1 MTILHKKGFSL
12 LELILVLGVGAMI
25 SFIKFQDMRTEQE
38 QVLANAVGQQIK
50 QVGEAVNGY
59 INIRYDKIALLS
71 NASGNGT
78 DPGPRNCNTASSICT
93 ITYQTL
99 INEGLLPTTYSSK
112 NSFGSDYTIQLKRSG
127 ISPNYIVDGMIMTNS
142 AWIEGGHIR
151 YDMLGRA
158 MMSAGVD
165 SGVTKSNTSING
177 YSNGWNYNNSAFSV
191 ISKPGTLGY
200 RVGYNSSMYSVYLR
214 RDGTLPMT
222 GNLNMGGQNI
232 INSNN
237 ITAAGTVTS
246 QSLKTTGN
254 TNVGGTL
261 AVTGGTTLSGAV
273 QVKNTLNTT
282 GAITTSSNITGVNIN
297 GTNITGTSLTGNT
310 ITSRGE
316 TYTQNWFRTTGDGG
330 IYFQKYGGGWN
341 MTDANTIR
349 AYGGKNIATT
359 GAITASGNIT
369 GNTITSNGGMVSK
382 GRLTANEY
390 VQINGLATAGAACS
404 PNGLQGRDNTGQL
417 LSCTSGKW
425 TAIGS
430 GFFRSPKPQTIQC
443 TAKGSYVNWTY
454 QARMDVSGQVY
465 SRKYS
470 NNGDDSGWM
479 TGPSTFVTMNGVTGT
494 ASAQSCA
501 SHNQCSYSTPTCSAS
516 WNWNP

>member
-1 MTILHKKGFSL
+1 MNRFGTKKGFSL
-12 LELILVLGVGAMI
+12 LELILALGIGSAI
-25 SFIKFQDMRTEQE
+25 ALIKFQDMKIQQE
-38 QVLANAVGQQIK
+38 DLVAKTAGDQIK
-50 QVGEAVNGY
+50 QLGEAVNGY
-59 INIRYDKIALLS
+59 ISMRYDKLS
-71 NASGNGT
+71 TLTSSSNQSS
-78 DPGPRNCNTASSICT
+78 DPGPRTCDSTGCEID
-93 ITYQTL
+93 YHTL
-99 INEGLLPTTYSSK
+99 VNEGLLPASYNGNNIYKSPYK
-112 NSFGSDYTIQLKRSG
+112 IILKREG
-127 ISPNYIVDGMIMTNS
+127 TVPNYVINGLITTSS

-151 YDMLGRA
+151 YDLLGKA
-158 MMSAGVD
+158 MQVAGVD
-165 SGVTKSNTSING
+165 SGITKDSTSVAGFQSQWNEKNTTF
-177 YSNGWNYNNSAFSV
+177 NNITRDGLLAF
-191 ISKPGTLGY
+191 
-200 RVGYNSSMYSVYLR
+200 RVGYNSALYAIYLR

-222 GNLNMGGQNI
+222 GNLNMGGQSIYNAQD
-232 INSNN
+232 
-237 ITAAGTVTS
+237 ITAAGTTTTGI
-246 QSLKTTGN
+246 LKTNAAAT
-254 TNVGGTL
+254 V
-261 AVTGGTTLSGAV
+261 GTTLNVAGVTTLGSDLNVSGNG
-273 QVKNTLNTT
+273 Q
-282 GAITTSSNITGVNIN
+282 IN
-297 GTNITGTSLTGNT
+297 GNLNSNNTVSGTT

-316 TYTQNWFRTTGDGG
+316 TYTQNWFRTLGDGG

-349 AYGGKNIATT
+349 AYNGKNIATT

-369 GNTITSNGGMVSK
+369 GNTITANGEMVSK
-382 GRLTANEY
+382 GRLTASEY
-390 VQINGLATAGAACS
+390 VQINGIATAGAACS

-443 TAKGSYVNWTY
+443 TARGSYVDWTY

-470 NNGDDSGWM
+470 DNGDDSGWM

-501 SHNQCSYSTPTCSAS
+501 SHNECSYSTPTCSAS

>member
-1 MTILHKKGFSL
+1 MTILRKKGFSL

-38 QVLANAVGQQIK
+38 QVLASAVGQQIK

-78 DPGPRNCNTASSICT
+78 DPGPRNCNTGTSICT

-99 INEGLLPTTYSSK
+99 VNEGLLPTTYSSK

-165 SGVTKSNTSING
+165 SGVTKTNTSISG
-177 YSNGWNYNNSAFSV
+177 YSNGWSYNNSAFSA

-200 RVGYNSSMYSVYLR
+200 RVGYNSAMYSVYLR

-222 GNLNMGGQNI
+222 GNLNMGGQDI

-237 ITAAGTVTS
+237 ITAAGTVTG
-246 QSLKTTGN
+246 QSLKTTGD
-254 TNVGGTL
+254 TNVGGKL
-261 AVTGGTTLSGAV
+261 AVAGTATLSGAV
-273 QVKNTLNTT
+273 QVNNTLNTT
-282 GAITTSSNITGVNIN
+282 GAITTSSNITGA
-297 GTNITGTSLTGNT
+297 NITGTTLTGNT
-310 ITSRGE
+310 VTSRGE
-316 TYTQNWFRTTGDGG
+316 TYTQNWFRTLGDGG

-349 AYGGKNIATT
+349 AYNGKNIATT

-369 GNTITSNGGMVSK
+369 GNTITANGEMVSK
-382 GRLTANEY
+382 GRLTASEY
-390 VQINGLATAGAACS
+390 VQINGIATAGAACS

-443 TAKGSYVNWTY
+443 TARGSYVDWTY

-470 NNGDDSGWM
+470 DNGDDSGWM

-501 SHNQCSYSTPTCSAS
+501 SHNECSYSTPTCSAS

>member
-254 TNVGGTL
+254 TNVGGNL

-282 GAITTSSNITGVNIN
+282 CYVCKF
-297 GTNITGTSLTGNT
+297 L
-310 ITSRGE
+310 GE
-316 TYTQNWFRTTGDGG
+316 Y
-330 IYFQKYGGGWN
+330 
-341 MTDANTIR
+341 
-349 AYGGKNIATT
+349 
-359 GAITASGNIT
+359 
-369 GNTITSNGGMVSK
+369 
-382 GRLTANEY
+382 
-390 VQINGLATAGAACS
+390 
-404 PNGLQGRDNTGQL
+404 
-417 LSCTSGKW
+417 
-425 TAIGS
+425 
-430 GFFRSPKPQTIQC
+430 
-443 TAKGSYVNWTY
+443 
-454 QARMDVSGQVY
+454 
-465 SRKYS
+465 
-470 NNGDDSGWM
+470 
-479 TGPSTFVTMNGVTGT
+479 
-494 ASAQSCA
+494 
-501 SHNQCSYSTPTCSAS
+501 
-516 WNWNP
+516 